1 MIDKAKMTPEE
12 YERWV
17 DAANEARGAA
27 EEVDMM
33 NEPRFRALYGDSSA
47 PLPPQP
53 DTSKLST
60 AESDNARIEREER
73 RMRYYNLREDE
84 RDLLEKFDKAT
95 YSGGYLT
102 LHHRPP
108 ACEKLMGDWWEMA
121 DYGFIYAARGTGK
134 SFFALALCHAL
145 TTGQEIAGWKIE
157 KPVKVMYVDGEM
169 SQQDLQNRCRGLAL
183 GNENFRSI
191 NHDAFF
197 RENGS
202 VFCLSEEKDQNALL
216 QHCYNQGV
224 KVLVLDNLSSLFRG
238 VEENSADDWEK
249 ILGWLLKC
257 RRYGISVVLFHHS
270 GKNGDQRGTSR
281 REDHTAWSIK
291 LDPVDQA
298 DVGEGEGAKFHVV
311 FTKVRHSA
319 KYPLTTEWTFKSE
332 NEENGA
338 RINVSVK
345 GKGLSDVVLD
355 LIRQGVNNNG
365 DIADHLGISRALVT
379 KLFRKLE
386 EAGHACKEGHRYRAG
401 KAKREEGPVVVNAP
415 PIEDAVM
422 NAVKTAGRP
431 LTFAEIR
438 DAIKTVAEWS
448 DKTIEDAVCKLAET
462 GRLASEV
469 IPNPKTGKGK
479 GQKKT
484 RLAYRIP

>member
-1 MIDKAKMTPEE
+1 MIDKSKMTPKQ

-60 AESDNARIEREER
+60 AEAEKARIEREEH
-73 RMRYYNLREDE
+73 RMKYYNLRENE
-84 RDLLEKFDKAT
+84 RDTLDKFDKAT
-95 YSGGYLT
+95 YTGGYLT
-102 LHHRPP
+102 VHRRPP
-108 ACEKLMGDWWEMA
+108 VCEKLMGDWWEMT
-121 DYGFIYAARGTGK
+121 DYGFIHAARGAGK

-169 SQQDLQNRCRGLAL
+169 SQQDLQKRCCGLDL

-202 VFCLSEEKDQNALL
+202 VFCLSEEEDQNALL

-257 RRYGISVVLFHHS
+257 RRYGISVVLIHHS

-298 DVGEGEGAKFHVV
+298 DVWEDEGAKFHVV
-311 FTKVRHSA
+311 FTKARHPA

-332 NEENGA
+332 DKEDGA

-355 LIRQGVNNNG
+355 LIRQGVDNNG
-365 DIADHLGISRALVT
+365 DIADHLGVSRALVT
-379 KLFRKLE
+379 KIFHKLE
-386 EAGHACKEGHRYRAG
+386 TKGLACKEGQRYRAG
-401 KAKREEGPVVVNAP
+401 KAKKEEGPVEVNAP
-415 PIEDAVM
+415 PIEDAVIV
-422 NAVKTAGRP
+422 AVKRAGHP
-431 LTFAEIR
+431 ATFAEIC
-438 DAIKTVAEWS
+438 DALKTVAEWN
-448 DKTIEDAVCKLAET
+448 DKTVEDAVRKLAET
-462 GRLASEV
+462 GRLLSED
-469 IPNPKTGKGK
+469 IPNPKTGK